1 MARIIDRQKAI
12 ELRQQGKTYSEI
24 KNALGFSKS
33 TLSDWLSDYP
43 LSKEQVNLI
52 AKEAIKN
59 RSLGIEKTIITKRI
73 KWKKRLDS
81 TYEKEKKRWKALS
94 LKELELAGLFL
105 YWGEG
110 KKNLRSSLAINNTD
124 PQVVKFALH
133 WMIRALKVPKNKV
146 KVELHLYSDMD
157 VEKEI
162 SFWAKVLGIPKTQFY
177 KPYIKTSTRI
187 AINQKGFGHGT
198 CGVIVNDVRLKE
210 KVIMGIKAI
219 VDVYSPNDK

>member
-1 MARIIDRQKAI
+1 MTRVVDRQRAI
-12 ELRQQGKTYSEI
+12 ELRKKGKTYGQI
-24 KNALGFSKS
+24 KKALNLSKS

-43 LSKEQVNLI
+43 LSKQQLVLLK
-52 AKEAIKN
+52 KETGKN
-59 RSLGIEKTIITKRI
+59 KSLGIEKTIITKRR
-73 KWKKRLDS
+73 KREERLGNI
-81 TYEKEKKRWKALS
+81 YKNEKKRWLS
-94 LKELELAGLFL
+94 LSSKELELAGLFL

-124 PQVVKFALH
+124 PKVVKFALH
-133 WMIRALKVPKNKV
+133 WMTRALKIPKNKI

-157 VEKEI
+157 VAKEI
-162 SFWAKVLGIPKTQFY
+162 SFWVNELRVPKAQFY
-177 KPYIKTSTRI
+177 KPHIKTSTRI

-219 VDVYSPNDK
+219 ADTYS